1 MVRSTGGFGA
11 DGLSRWSKAR
21 KFTIA
26 ADAKEWDR
34 SQMLDRNRWSRTHP
48 RLYWNETTWDA
59 VLRRSET
66 DPLGQQGRKRIL
78 EAAEQ
83 FVKSNAWDNFPQND
97 GDRSKNY
104 MALTK
109 GVLLTALAHKI
120 TGDGKFDGHKERM
133 LLIASWEKGRG
144 HSSPEALHPNRN
156 KWSTHL
162 NGLLVLYYD
171 WFYHDLKLIER
182 GVFRNS
188 LMWRLEHTLWNFVFT
203 QNRGTK
209 INGKNLG
216 IRGASHTYEALMVS
230 LPGIICIWD
239 EVPDAEVGLEW
250 ALNYLAGV
258 TTPYGKLEAHSQGVG
273 YANGKSTW
281 MVDAV
286 WAVRTALPQVEI
298 ESYLFWMALVNLSI
312 LSLPLG

>member
-1 MVRSTGGFGA
+1 MVHSTGGFGKSSEMVCR
-11 DGLSRWSKAR
+11 DGRRRVNLLLRH
-21 KFTIA
+21 
-26 ADAKEWDR
+26 AKVWDR
-34 SQMLDRNRWSRTHP
+34 SQMLDRNRLSRTHP

-66 DPLGQQGRKRIL
+66 DPLGQQGRKHIL
-78 EAAEQ
+78 ETAEQ
-83 FVKSNAWDNFPQND
+83 FVKSNVWDNFPQND

-120 TGDGKFDGHKERM
+120 TGDGKFNGHKERM

-162 NGLLVLYYD
+162 NGLLALYYD
-171 WFYHDLKLIER
+171 WFYHDLTLIER
-182 GVFRNS
+182 GVFQNS
-188 LMWRLEHTLWNFVFT
+188 LMWRLEHTLWSFVFT
-203 QNRGTK
+203 QNQGTK

-230 LPGIICIWD
+230 LPGLVCR
-239 EVPDAEVGLEW
+239 GR
-250 ALNYLAGV
+250 N
-258 TTPYGKLEAHSQGVG
+258 KC
-273 YANGKSTW
+273 
-281 MVDAV
+281 
-286 WAVRTALPQVEI
+286 VRK
-298 ESYLFWMALVNLSI
+298 
-312 LSLPLG
+312 